1 MSLRGFRRGLWHL
14 RHGGPR
20 QLKEFRRRNGRRV
33 QRPVVEVSQR
43 HESDTSVASAAS
55 YLAPIQ
61 PSDFARWPLPE
72 LSPRRKLRVG
82 VIADTFTA
90 LAFCYEWESVGL
102 GPGVPREKVADL
114 DLLFVESAWHGNDD
128 AWQYQLTGSKAPS
141 QPLQDLV
148 THCRELGVP
157 TVFWNKEDPV
167 HFADFLDTAR
177 LFDWVFTTEGECIER
192 YRSELGHDRVA
203 LLPFAAQPAIHNP
216 MGRPSAGN
224 LRDIAFAGTYF
235 AHKYP
240 ERSEQ
245 MEMLLGGAMDVH
257 EKYGMSLDIFARFQG
272 LDPTYSYPPPLDG
285 FVRGEL
291 SYQQVLSAYR
301 SYRTFINV
309 NSIPHS
315 RTMCARRIFEITACG
330 AVVVS
335 SQTPAIDEYLGDA
348 VVESRDR
355 CESAAVF
362 RALVRSPELRERLS
376 YQGQMT
382 IWERHTYS
390 HRADQILAAVG
401 LTEHVVGQPCVSVL
415 VATNRPHQIG
425 HVLDQLSRQ
434 RGVEIQ
440 PLILTHGFTPEPG
453 DVAFAERR
461 SLNIEWVEGDPT
473 WTLGTCYNE
482 LLARARYPI
491 SAKFDDDDEYGPHY
505 LLEQAMAMAYTGAEL
520 VGKQSHF
527 TRLESNTQNYVAVRS
542 PGFEHRATHFVSG
555 PTFVFRT
562 EFVRA
567 IGFENR
573 SRGEDTALLKAVLDA
588 KGTIW
593 STSRYGFIQ
602 NRKRSAHTWRVKNA
616 DILAN
621 AEVVSGDYT
630 GV

>member
-1 MSLRGFRRGLWHL
+1 M
-14 RHGGPR
+14 RHGGPQ
-20 QLKEFRRRNGRRV
+20 QLKEYRRRTQQQRISSPRR
-33 QRPVVEVSQR
+33 RDSHR
-43 HESDTSVASAAS
+43 GNAGNAAETALPAQS
-55 YLAPIQ
+55 RAAQ
-61 PSDFARWPLPE
+61 PPDFAPWPLPE
-72 LSPRRKLRVG
+72 LSPRRSLRVG
-82 VIADTFTA
+82 TIADTFTA
-90 LAFCYEWESVGL
+90 LAFRYEWDSVL
-102 GPGVPREKVADL
+102 LRPGVSREEIASL

-141 QPLQDLV
+141 PDLRALV
-148 THCRELGVP
+148 MHCRELGIP

-167 HFADFLDTAR
+167 HFAEFLPTAS

-203 LLPFAAQPAIHNP
+203 LLPFAAQPSIHNP
-216 MGRPSAGN
+216 MGRPADED

-240 ERSEQ
+240 DRREQ
-245 MEMLLGGAMDVH
+245 MDMLLGAAMEVS

-272 LDPTYSYPPPLDG
+272 IDPNYSYPPPLDG

-291 SYQQVLSAYR
+291 SYQQVLTAYR

-309 NSIPHS
+309 NSIPDS

-355 CESAAVF
+355 PESAAVF
-362 RALVRSPELRERLS
+362 RALMRSPELRERLAH
-376 YQGQMT
+376 QGQMT

-401 LTEHVVGQPCVSVL
+401 LTEYVVGQPRVSVL
-415 VATNRPHQIG
+415 ISTNRPHQVS
-425 HVLDQLSRQ
+425 HVLDQISRQ

-440 PLILTHGFTPEPG
+440 PIILTHGFTPDPG
-453 DVAFAERR
+453 DVALAESR
-461 SLNIEWVEGDPT
+461 SLGVEWVEGDPEL
-473 WTLGTCYNE
+473 TLGACYNE
-482 LLARARYPI
+482 LLARARFPI

-505 LLEQAMAMAYTGAEL
+505 LLEQSMAMEYSGAAL

-527 TRLESNTQNYVAVRS
+527 TRLESNTQSYLAIRA
-542 PGFEHRATHFVSG
+542 PGFEHRSTHFVSG

-562 EFVRA
+562 DLVRE

-588 KGTIW
+588 GGTLW

-602 NRKRSAHTWRVKNA
+602 NRKRGAHTWRVKNA

-621 AEVVSGDYT
+621 AEVVGGDYT

>member
-14 RHGGPR
+14 RHGGPQ
-20 QLKEFRRRNGRRV
+20 QLKEYRRRTARRTN
-33 QRPVVEVSQR
+33 E
-43 HESDTSVASAAS
+43 AA
-55 YLAPIQ
+55 APSRWRGGETQAPDSPSLRATVQ
-61 PSDFARWPLPE
+61 PSDFVPWPLPKFP
-72 LSPRRKLRVG
+72 PRRSLRVG

-90 LAFCYEWESVGL
+90 LAFRYEWD
-102 GPGVPREKVADL
+102 GVPLRPGASYEEIASL
-114 DLLFVESAWHGNDD
+114 DLLFVESAWHGNEH

-141 QPLQDLV
+141 EPLRELV
-148 THCRELGVP
+148 VHCRELGIP

-177 LFDWVFTTEGECIER
+177 LFDWVFTTEGECIDR
-192 YRSELGHDRVA
+192 YRSALGHDRVA
-203 LLPFAAQPAIHNP
+203 LLAFAAQPAIHNP
-216 MGRPSAGN
+216 MGRPSAEN

-240 ERSEQ
+240 ERREQ
-245 MEMLLGGAMDVH
+245 MDMLLGGAMDVH

-272 LDPTYSYPPPLDG
+272 VDPHYSYPPPLDG

-309 NSIPHS
+309 NSIPNS
-315 RTMCARRIFEITACG
+315 QTMCARRIFEITACG

-355 CESAAVF
+355 SESAAVF
-362 RALVRSPELRERLS
+362 RALVRSPELRERLL

-390 HRADQILAAVG
+390 HRADQILTAVG
-401 LTEHVVGQPCVSVL
+401 LHKHVVGQPRVSVL
-415 VATNRPHQIG
+415 VSTNRPHQIG
-425 HVLDQLSRQ
+425 HVLEQIFRQ

-440 PLILTHGFTPEPG
+440 PLILTHGFAPDAS
-453 DVAFAERR
+453 DVEHAKRR
-461 SLNIEWVEGDPT
+461 GLNVEWVEGNSE
-473 WTLGTCYNE
+473 WTLGACYNE
-482 LLARARYPI
+482 LLSRARFPI

-505 LLEQAMAMAYTGAEL
+505 LLEQSMAVMYSGASL

-542 PGFEHRATHFVSG
+542 PGFEHRSTHFVSG

-567 IGFENR
+567 IGFEDR

-588 KGTIW
+588 GGTIW

-602 NRKRSAHTWRVKNA
+602 NRKRSAHTWHVKNA